1 MSSGQHSAA
10 EEGARAGERVNAVGE
25 QRPET
30 DSEPDRRG
38 YPEGLRDSG
47 APDAIHDIGHSA
59 SAGLGASLENLRV
72 RDD

>member
-1 MSSGQHSAA
+1 MSTGQHSAA

-30 DSEPDRRG
+30 DSKPDRRG
-38 YPEGLRDSG
+38 HPEGLRDSG
-47 APDAIHDIGHSA
+47 ATDAIHDIGHC
-59 SAGLGASLENLRV
+59 AGLGASLENLRV